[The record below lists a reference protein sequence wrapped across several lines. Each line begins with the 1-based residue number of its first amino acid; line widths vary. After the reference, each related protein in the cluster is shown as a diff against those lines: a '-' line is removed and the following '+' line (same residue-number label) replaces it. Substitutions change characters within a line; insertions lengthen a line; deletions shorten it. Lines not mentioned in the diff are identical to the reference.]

1 VTVPRPFLPQGSASI
16 DDLGRL
22 DLRIGRIVEACPL
35 PEARRAAYRLRID
48 LGPGGIRTSSAQ
60 LPGTYPD
67 PSQLVGR
74 LVVCVAN
81 LPPRRVAGFVS
92 EVLVLGALPA
102 DGRIPL
108 LCVDKGAEPGDPV
121 A

>member
-1 VTVPRPFLPQGSASI
+1 MTEERPFLPSGSATI
-16 DDLGRL
+16 ADLARL
-22 DLRIGRIVEACPL
+22 DLRVGRIIEARPF
-35 PEARRAAYRLRID
+35 PEARRPAYRLRID
-48 LGPGGIRTSSAQ
+48 LGPGGVRTSSAQ
-60 LPGTYPD
+60 LTGTYPD
-67 PSQLVGR
+67 PAALEGR

-92 EVLVLGALPA
+92 QVLVLGALPP

-108 LCVDKGAEPGDPV
+108 LGVDPGAEPGDPV

>member
-1 VTVPRPFLPQGSASI
+1 MTETRPILPAGSATI

-22 DLRIGRIVEACPL
+22 DLRVGRIIEALPF
-35 PEARRAAYRLRID
+35 PEARRPAYRLRID
-48 LGPGGIRTSSAQ
+48 LGAGGVRTSSAQ
-60 LPGTYPD
+60 LPPTYPD
-67 PSQLVGR
+67 AASLVGR

-108 LCVDKGAEPGDPV
+108 LGVDAGAQPGDPV
-121 A
+121 G